1 MDSSRSS
8 TEKSQTRF
16 STPVSELDDHRNQP
30 SSIPRANTIES
41 SYRSTATRRNT
52 VQSNDGGHPDPLH
65 VNEALRGAGSV
76 SRDFEQAIVDDDRSG
91 NPDNGIEGQGPTSPT
106 PARLGTGRRTVQGQ
120 QERLHRSRDSSTSS
134 RSISPP
140 NSVDA
145 FADPRRRDRANTVGS
160 KAPSDT
166 DVGVHRTVSG
176 GTHRR
181 RPTFSNGSIR
191 PMVGRDDIA
200 SFHNPAEEDVCFP
213 QSEADEP
220 YTIDFEALDEFVA
233 ESTGGRIV
241 VPSQYCQRL
250 SFSSQSQKPKVFNDL
265 RQNARQDVP
274 HFVTH
279 SASPH
284 RRDLGEAPVADVKP
298 ILDEKGSDDTL
309 AANGP
314 SEKTEP
320 SSSMEPNRYSF
331 FSSELEQTVHA
342 AELGHLLMPG
352 QTFRDLFELP
362 PDSGVWW
369 LDVFNPSEDEVEA
382 LAKAFSIHPLTR
394 EDITMQEARE
404 KVELFKQYYFVCFRS
419 FSQMDKTS
427 EDYLEP
433 LHLYMVVFRGG
444 IVTFTFNPS
453 PHAANVRKRIGRLRD
468 YMSLTADWICYAM
481 IDNIVDTFGPV
492 ITSIELE
499 TDQIED
505 QVFVARAED
514 FSSLLRQIG
523 ECRKKVMSL
532 MRLLGGKA
540 DVIKGFAKRC
550 NTNYKVTPRG
560 EIGLYLGD
568 IQDHVVTMMSNL
580 GHFEKMLGRSH
591 SNYLAQLSVDN
602 IAQGNRANRVL
613 SKITLIATILVPL
626 NLITGLFGM
635 NVPVPG
641 RSSTGLGWFFG
652 IISAIGLFIVVFLT
666 IARRLRLF

>member
-1 MDSSRSS
+1 MSD
-8 TEKSQTRF
+8 
-16 STPVSELDDHRNQP
+16 LDDHRNQP
-30 SSIPRANTIES
+30 TSIPRANTIES
-41 SYRSTATRRNT
+41 TYRDTNSRRNT
-52 VQSNDGGHPDPLH
+52 VQSNDGRHPDLLQ

-76 SRDFEQAIVDDDRSG
+76 SRGFEQAINGDDRSG
-91 NPDNGIEGQGPTSPT
+91 NPNNGIEGQAPRSPT
-106 PARLGTGRRTVQGQ
+106 LVRRGTSRRTVQVQ

-134 RSISPP
+134 RSISLP

-145 FADPRRRDRANTVGS
+145 FADPRRRERANTIGS
-160 KAPSDT
+160 KAPSDV

-181 RPTFSNGSIR
+181 RPTFSNGSVR
-191 PMVGRDDIA
+191 PMVGRDENA
-200 SFHNPAEEDVCFP
+200 SLHDPAEEDVCFP

-233 ESTGGRIV
+233 ESTGGRALR
-241 VPSQYCQRL
+241 PRQYCQTL
-250 SFSSQSQKPKVFNDL
+250 SFSSHGQKPEAFSDL
-265 RQNARQDVP
+265 RHKGRQDVP
-274 HFVTH
+274 HIVTH

-284 RRDLGEAPVADVKP
+284 RRDLDETPVDDAKS
-298 ILDEKGSDDTL
+298 ILDEKDSDETL

-320 SSSMEPNRYSF
+320 SSSVESNRYTF

-342 AELGHLLMPG
+342 AELGHLLMPD

-362 PDSGVWW
+362 PDGGVWW

-419 FSQMDKTS
+419 FSQMDRTS

-433 LHLYMVVFRGG
+433 LHVYMVVFRGG
-444 IVTFTFNPS
+444 IVTFTFSPS

-505 QVFVARAED
+505 QAFVARAED

-523 ECRKKVMSL
+523 VCRKKVMSL

-580 GHFEKMLGRSH
+580 GHFEKMLSRSH

-641 RSSTGLGWFFG
+641 KNSTGLGWFFG
-652 IISAIGLFIVVFLT
+652 ILGAIGLFIVVFLT